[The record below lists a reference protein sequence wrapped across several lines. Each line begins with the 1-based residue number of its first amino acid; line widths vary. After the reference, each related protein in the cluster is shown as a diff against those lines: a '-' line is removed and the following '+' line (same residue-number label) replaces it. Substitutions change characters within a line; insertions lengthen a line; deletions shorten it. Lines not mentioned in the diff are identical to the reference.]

1 MNGVV
6 NIYKPLGIT
15 SFGVVKKV
23 RYIVGEKKVGHTG
36 TLDPMAE
43 GVLPVCIGKC
53 TKIAD
58 KLTNENK
65 SYRAKIRLGITT
77 DTQDA
82 QGQILSQSAVNIAEK
97 EFYDTVSCFIG
108 KINQV
113 PPMYSALKVD
123 GKKLCD
129 LARKG
134 VEVERKAR
142 EITVFNIEI
151 SDFDGESAILDV
163 SCSKGTYIRT
173 LCADIGEK
181 LGCGAIMETLV
192 RTKTGRFEIGEAVT
206 LEEFEK
212 NPEKYV
218 IPAEEFF
225 DYPKFY
231 ADEMQTAK
239 IKNGVAIE
247 ADVTAGEM
255 YRVYSDKKEFIC
267 LSTGISENG
276 RKLLK
281 LDTAMWN

>member
-6 NIYKPLGIT
+6 NIYKPAGIT

-23 RYIVGEKKVGHTG
+23 RYITGEKKVGHTG

-58 KLTNENK
+58 KITNENK
-65 SYRAKIRLGITT
+65 SYRAKIKLGITT

-82 QGQILSQSAVNIAEK
+82 QGQILSQTKVNVSENEFCSAVLS
-97 EFYDTVSCFIG
+97 FVG
-108 KINQV
+108 KISQV
-113 PPMYSALKVD
+113 PPMYSALKVG

-129 LARKG
+129 LARAG
-134 VEVERKAR
+134 VEIERKAR
-142 EITVFNIEI
+142 EITVFDIKI
-151 SDFDGESAILDV
+151 SGFNGDSAMLDV
-163 SCSKGTYIRT
+163 FCSKGTYIRT

-192 RTKTGRFEIGEAVT
+192 RTKTGRFELKDAVT
-206 LEEFEK
+206 IEEFEK
-212 NPEKYV
+212 NPEKYIV
-218 IPAEEFF
+218 PAEEFF

-231 ADEMQTAK
+231 ADKAQTAK
-239 IKNGVAIE
+239 IKNGIAIV
-247 ADVTAGEM
+247 ADVTPGTI

-267 LSTGISENG
+267 LSEGITENNTT
-276 RKLLK
+276 RLK
-281 LDTAMWN
+281 LDTAMWS

>member
-1 MNGVV
+1 M
-6 NIYKPLGIT
+6 
-15 SFGVVKKV
+15 
-23 RYIVGEKKVGHTG
+23 RYITGEKKVGHTG

-65 SYRAKIRLGITT
+65 EYRAKIRLGITT

-82 QGQILSQSAVNIAEK
+82 QGQVLTQQDVNISEDDFCTAVNG
-97 EFYDTVSCFIG
+97 FIG
-108 KINQV
+108 KISQV

-123 GKKLCD
+123 GQKLCD

-134 VEVERKAR
+134 VEIERKAR
-142 EITVFNIEI
+142 EITIFNIKI
-151 SDFDGESAILDV
+151 SDFDGESATLDV

-192 RTKTGRFEIGEAVT
+192 RTKTGRFDIEDAVT

-212 NPEKYV
+212 NFERYI
-218 IPAEEFF
+218 IPAEDFF
-225 DYPKFY
+225 DCPTFF
-231 ADEMQTAK
+231 ANDTQTAK
-239 IKNGVAIE
+239 IKNGVAVV
-247 ADVTAGEM
+247 ADVEDGQM
-255 YRVYSDKKEFIC
+255 YRVYDNCKNFIC
-267 LSTGISENG
+267 LSIGITENG
-276 RKLLK
+276 KSLLK